1 MAAAPSNARAIV
13 KKEAI
18 LLAVMLAIGI
28 LLLPLAIFAVGNAV
42 FGDYGD
48 GEYSDFY
55 SKLLAD
61 AFSGNLGL
69 LFLILSPYLVWQTLR
84 VTVRLFRRRP
94 GSSPG

>member
-1 MAAAPSNARAIV
+1 M

-55 SKLLAD
+55 GTLLAD

-84 VTVRLFRRRP
+84 VTVRLFRHRP
-94 GSSPG
+94 RTSPG